1 MFTDSCFFG
10 GRCFFGDSRLKSLYR
25 RLSLIILLL
34 LPLSGGTW
42 AELVIRVTQGNDQP
56 TIVAVSPIALNGLP
70 IREDI
75 GAIVEADLQ
84 RSGLFRSIPR
94 RDMLAF
100 PARASDVYY
109 RDWRMLGSEYL
120 VVGSMAVLED
130 GRYELEFSLLN
141 VTAQKTEF
149 NHRVRG
155 RANEMRD
162 LAHLVSD
169 KVYQEITG
177 IPGAFSTRIA
187 YVNANRVN
195 GKFIYRLNVSD
206 ADGAREKLMLESP
219 EPIMSPSWAPN
230 GKELAYVSFETGR
243 PAIFR
248 QNLVTA
254 KRQQLTNFTG
264 LNGAPAWSPD
274 GKKLAL
280 VLSKDGNPE
289 IYTLNLQTSK
299 FTRLTRHFAIDTEP
313 TWMADGKTLLFTSD
327 RGGTPQIYKL
337 NVATRATERLT
348 FRGNYNARPSLA
360 PDGRTLALVHRETN
374 TFHIASFDLKTGRMI
389 ELTETKLD
397 ESPTVAPN
405 GAMLMYATKQGDRGV
420 LAAVSLDAGVRYVLP
435 AKNGD
440 VREPAWS
447 PFLR

>member
-1 MFTDSCFFG
+1 MDL
-10 GRCFFGDSRLKSLYR
+10 RKLYGI
-25 RLSLIILLL
+25 LSLTFLLA
-34 LPLSGGTW
+34 LSSSSAW
-42 AELVIRVTQGNDQP
+42 SELVIRVTQGNDKP
-56 TIVAVSPIALNGLP
+56 TTVAVSPIALNGLR
-70 IREDI
+70 IKEDI

-84 RSGLFRSIPR
+84 RSGLFRTTPR

-100 PARASDVYY
+100 PSKASDVYF

-120 VVGSMAVLED
+120 VVGSMRTIAD

-149 NHRVRG
+149 KHAVRG
-155 RANEMRD
+155 RVNEMRD

-177 IPGAFSTRIA
+177 IRGAFSTRIA
-187 YVNANRVN
+187 YVTANRDS
-195 GKFIYRLNVSD
+195 GKFVYRLNVAD
-206 ADGAREKLMLESP
+206 ADGAREKLMLESS

-254 KRQQLTNFTG
+254 KRQQLTNYTG

-289 IYTLNLQTSK
+289 IYMLELSTSK

-313 TWMADGKTLLFTSD
+313 TWMSDGNTLLFTSD

-360 PDGRTLALVHRETN
+360 PDGRTLALVHRESS

-389 ELTETKLD
+389 ELTETRLD

-405 GAMLMYATKQGDRGV
+405 GAMVMYATKQGDRGV

-435 AKNGD
+435 ANNGD

-447 PFLR
+447 PFLQ

>member
-1 MFTDSCFFG
+1 M
-10 GRCFFGDSRLKSLYR
+10 RKLYGI
-25 RLSLIILLL
+25 LSLTFLLA
-34 LPLSGGTW
+34 LSSSSAW
-42 AELVIRVTQGNDQP
+42 SELVIRVTQGNDKP
-56 TIVAVSPIALNGLP
+56 TTVAVSPIALNGLR
-70 IREDI
+70 IKEDI

-84 RSGLFRSIPR
+84 RSGLFRTTPR

-100 PARASDVYY
+100 PSKASDVYF

-120 VVGSMAVLED
+120 VVGSMRTIAD

-149 NHRVRG
+149 KHAVRG
-155 RANEMRD
+155 RVNEMRD

-177 IPGAFSTRIA
+177 IRGAFSTRIA
-187 YVNANRVN
+187 YVTANRDS
-195 GKFIYRLNVSD
+195 GKFVYRLNVAD
-206 ADGAREKLMLESP
+206 ADGAREKLMLESS

-254 KRQQLTNFTG
+254 KRQQLTNYTG

-289 IYTLNLQTSK
+289 IYMLELSTSK

-313 TWMADGKTLLFTSD
+313 TWMSDGNTLLFTSD

-360 PDGRTLALVHRETN
+360 PDGRTLALVHRESS

-389 ELTETKLD
+389 ELTETRLD

-405 GAMLMYATKQGDRGV
+405 GAMVMYATKQGDRGL

-435 AKNGD
+435 ANNGD

-447 PFLR
+447 PFLQ

>member
-1 MFTDSCFFG
+1 MDL
-10 GRCFFGDSRLKSLYR
+10 RKLYGI
-25 RLSLIILLL
+25 LSLTFLLA
-34 LPLSGGTW
+34 LSSSSAW
-42 AELVIRVTQGNDQP
+42 SELVIRVTQGNDKP
-56 TIVAVSPIALNGLP
+56 TTVAVSPIALNGLR
-70 IREDI
+70 IKEDI

-84 RSGLFRSIPR
+84 RSGLFRTTPR

-100 PARASDVYY
+100 PSKASDVYF

-120 VVGSMAVLED
+120 VVGSMRTIAD
-130 GRYELEFSLLN
+130 GRYELEFSLLK

-149 NHRVRG
+149 KHAVRG
-155 RANEMRD
+155 RINEMRD

-177 IPGAFSTRIA
+177 IRGAFSTRIA
-187 YVNANRVN
+187 YVTANRDS
-195 GKFIYRLNVSD
+195 GKFVYRLNVAD
-206 ADGAREKLMLESP
+206 ADGAREKLMLESS

-254 KRQQLTNFTG
+254 KRQQLTNYTG

-289 IYTLNLQTSK
+289 IYMLELSTSK

-313 TWMADGKTLLFTSD
+313 TWMSDGNTLLFTSD

-360 PDGRTLALVHRETN
+360 PDGRTLALVHRESS

-389 ELTETKLD
+389 ELTETRLD

-405 GAMLMYATKQGDRGV
+405 GAMVMYATKQGDRGV

-447 PFLR
+447 PFLQ

>member
-1 MFTDSCFFG
+1 M
-10 GRCFFGDSRLKSLYR
+10 RKLYGI
-25 RLSLIILLL
+25 LSLTFLLA
-34 LPLSGGTW
+34 LSSSSAW
-42 AELVIRVTQGNDQP
+42 SELVIRVTQGNDKP
-56 TIVAVSPIALNGLP
+56 TTVAVSPIALNGLR
-70 IREDI
+70 IKEDI

-84 RSGLFRSIPR
+84 RSGLFRTTPR

-100 PARASDVYY
+100 PSKASDVYF

-120 VVGSMAVLED
+120 VVGSMRTIAD

-149 NHRVRG
+149 KHAVRG
-155 RANEMRD
+155 RVNEMRD

-177 IPGAFSTRIA
+177 IRGAFSTRIA
-187 YVNANRVN
+187 YVTANRDS
-195 GKFIYRLNVSD
+195 GKFVYRLNVAD
-206 ADGAREKLMLESP
+206 ADGAREKLMIESS

-254 KRQQLTNFTG
+254 KRQQLTNYTG

-289 IYTLNLQTSK
+289 IYMLELSTSK

-313 TWMADGKTLLFTSD
+313 TWMSDGNTLLFTSD

-360 PDGRTLALVHRETN
+360 PDGRTLALVHRESS

-389 ELTETKLD
+389 ELTETRLD

-405 GAMLMYATKQGDRGV
+405 GAMVMYATKQGDRGV

-447 PFLR
+447 PFLQ

>member
-1 MFTDSCFFG
+1 
-10 GRCFFGDSRLKSLYR
+10 
-25 RLSLIILLL
+25 
-34 LPLSGGTW
+34 
-42 AELVIRVTQGNDQP
+42 
-56 TIVAVSPIALNGLP
+56 
-70 IREDI
+70 
-75 GAIVEADLQ
+75 
-84 RSGLFRSIPR
+84 
-94 RDMLAF
+94 
-100 PARASDVYY
+100 
-109 RDWRMLGSEYL
+109 
-120 VVGSMAVLED
+120 
-130 GRYELEFSLLN
+130 
-141 VTAQKTEF
+141 
-149 NHRVRG
+149 
-155 RANEMRD
+155 
-162 LAHLVSD
+162 
-169 KVYQEITG
+169 
-177 IPGAFSTRIA
+177 
-187 YVNANRVN
+187 
-195 GKFIYRLNVSD
+195 
-206 ADGAREKLMLESP
+206 
-219 EPIMSPSWAPN
+219 
-230 GKELAYVSFETGR
+230 
-243 PAIFR
+243 
-248 QNLVTA
+248 VTA

-274 GKKLAL
+274 GQKLAL

-289 IYTLNLQTSK
+289 IYSLDLQTGK

-360 PDGRTLALVHRETN
+360 PDGRTLALVHRETT

-389 ELTETKLD
+389 ELTETRLD

-435 AKNGD
+435 AKKGD

>member
-1 MFTDSCFFG
+1 M
-10 GRCFFGDSRLKSLYR
+10 RKLYGI
-25 RLSLIILLL
+25 LSLTFLLA
-34 LPLSGGTW
+34 LSSSSAW
-42 AELVIRVTQGNDQP
+42 SELVIRVTQGNDKP
-56 TIVAVSPIALNGLP
+56 TTVAVSPIALNGLR
-70 IREDI
+70 IKEDI

-84 RSGLFRSIPR
+84 RSGLFRTTPR

-100 PARASDVYY
+100 PSKASDVYF

-120 VVGSMAVLED
+120 VVGSMRTIAD

-149 NHRVRG
+149 KHAVRG
-155 RANEMRD
+155 RVNEMRE

-169 KVYQEITG
+169 KVYQENTG
-177 IPGAFSTRIA
+177 IRGAFSTRIA
-187 YVNANRVN
+187 YVTANRDS
-195 GKFIYRLNVSD
+195 GKFVYRLNVAD
-206 ADGAREKLMLESP
+206 ADGAREKLMLESS

-254 KRQQLTNFTG
+254 KRQQLTNYTG

-289 IYTLNLQTSK
+289 IYMLELSTSK

-313 TWMADGKTLLFTSD
+313 TWMSDGNTLLFTSD

-360 PDGRTLALVHRETN
+360 PDGRTLALVHRESS

-389 ELTETKLD
+389 ELTETRLD

-405 GAMLMYATKQGDRGV
+405 GAMVMYATKQGDRGV

-447 PFLR
+447 PFLQ

>member
-1 MFTDSCFFG
+1 M
-10 GRCFFGDSRLKSLYR
+10 RKLYGI
-25 RLSLIILLL
+25 LSLTFLLA
-34 LPLSGGTW
+34 LSSSSAW
-42 AELVIRVTQGNDQP
+42 SELVIRVTQGNDKP
-56 TIVAVSPIALNGLP
+56 TTVAVSPIALNGLR
-70 IREDI
+70 IKEDI

-84 RSGLFRSIPR
+84 RSGLFRTTPR

-100 PARASDVYY
+100 PSKASDVYF

-120 VVGSMAVLED
+120 VVGSMRTIAD

-149 NHRVRG
+149 KHAVRG
-155 RANEMRD
+155 RVNEMRD

-177 IPGAFSTRIA
+177 IRGAFSTRIA
-187 YVNANRVN
+187 YVTANRDS
-195 GKFIYRLNVSD
+195 GKFVYRLNVAD
-206 ADGAREKLMLESP
+206 ADGAREKLMLESS

-254 KRQQLTNFTG
+254 KRQQLTNYTG

-289 IYTLNLQTSK
+289 IYMLELSTFK
-299 FTRLTRHFAIDTEP
+299 FTRLTRHLAIDTEP
-313 TWMADGKTLLFTSD
+313 TWMSDGNTLLFTSD

-360 PDGRTLALVHRETN
+360 PDGRTLALVHRESS

-389 ELTETKLD
+389 ELTETRLD

-405 GAMLMYATKQGDRGV
+405 GAMVMYATKQGDSGV

-435 AKNGD
+435 ANNGD

-447 PFLR
+447 PFLQ

>member
-1 MFTDSCFFG
+1 MNL
-10 GRCFFGDSRLKSLYR
+10 RKLYGI
-25 RLSLIILLL
+25 LSLTFLLA
-34 LPLSGGTW
+34 LSSSSAW
-42 AELVIRVTQGNDQP
+42 SELVIRVTQGNDKP
-56 TIVAVSPIALNGLP
+56 TTVAVSPIALNGLR
-70 IREDI
+70 IKEDI

-84 RSGLFRSIPR
+84 RSGLFRTTPR

-100 PARASDVYY
+100 PSKASDVYF

-120 VVGSMAVLED
+120 VVGSMRTIAD

-149 NHRVRG
+149 KHAVRG
-155 RANEMRD
+155 RVNEMRD

-177 IPGAFSTRIA
+177 IRGAFSTRIA
-187 YVNANRVN
+187 YVTANRDS
-195 GKFIYRLNVSD
+195 GKFVYRLNVAD
-206 ADGAREKLMLESP
+206 ADGAREKLMLESS

-254 KRQQLTNFTG
+254 KRQQLTNYTG

-289 IYTLNLQTSK
+289 IYMLELSTFK

-313 TWMADGKTLLFTSD
+313 TWMSDGNTLLFTSD

-360 PDGRTLALVHRETN
+360 PDGRTLALVHRESS

-389 ELTETKLD
+389 ELTETRLD

-405 GAMLMYATKQGDRGV
+405 GAMVMYATKQGDRGV

-435 AKNGD
+435 ANNGD

-447 PFLR
+447 PFLQ